1 LMLGTAVLWRSGILS
16 TEYEGGTLDAIRD
29 SLVRDEKGALVLRP
43 TPELAALRAEVPNFW
58 FIARDE
64 QGHRLSEGE
73 VPDQFKAVA
82 ASLD

>member
-1 LMLGTAVLWRSGILS
+1 
-16 TEYEGGTLDAIRD
+16 
-29 SLVRDEKGALVLRP
+29 
-43 TPELAALRAEVPNFW
+43 PELAALRAEVPNFW

-82 ASLD
+82 ASLDYVSEGRLGWKAGVASPPAALIRWHDTAGAGKVQI